1 MMNSLDAT
9 LPTTFQSPG
18 TKLILN
24 SGQTPSLA
32 SLSHIVL
39 CALACTIRQKTTPTR
54 TQAENLATKPLSAL
68 TSTNPLTTNIIPAI
82 SHTTAIAVAQ
92 ATMPSSTPPVPNSP
106 QVHVAK
112 DQTTPAIA
120 ARIKVE
126 QCQLDC
132 NPTVTTLLNA
142 DKLVLEL
149 VNHPDSS
156 FVNNLLDALRYG
168 YLGPHKLQVSRNLLS
183 ASQHPEVVSLT
194 QHK

>member
-18 TKLILN
+18 TKLILK

-39 CALACTIRQKTTPTR
+39 CALACTIRQKITPTR

-68 TSTNPLTTNIIPAI
+68 TSTNTLTTNIIPAI

-92 ATMPSSTPPVPNSP
+92 ETMPSSTLPVPNSR
-106 QVHVAK
+106 QVTT

-132 NPTVTTLLNA
+132 NPTVSTLLNA

-156 FVNNLLDALRYG
+156 FVNNLLNALWYG
-168 YLGPHKLQVSRNLLS
+168 YLGPHKPRVSRNLLS